1 MSSLKPLV
9 GPNIF
14 QNLKPSLTFWTL
26 DSPLSCFSNLL
37 SVSLTVQPLVS
48 LISTAIGR
56 YFQSRCLLKMR
67 FPFLPPLCLLSTLWV
82 RDSARCWDPNIMR
95 ALFYVLPVKYP
106 VLYTSGQI
114 KHSWSSLV
122 HDHIWY
128 TWKYEQ
134 LKGSLWGNWEYE
146 FMLLQLLEGSHKES
160 SSRETDS
167 TTSHFCVCHGDFC
180 ICFLQR
186 NTSRSCVKGELQVFY
201 RIILYPYFDSC
212 GFPSLCPLPSFP
224 TSISSIGYISQDS
237 LLVLF

>member
-1 MSSLKPLV
+1 MCSLLNIQYCTHLV
-9 GPNIF
+9 
-14 QNLKPSLTFWTL
+14 K
-26 DSPLSCFSNLL
+26 SN
-37 SVSLTVQPLVS
+37 TVEVTWYT
-48 LISTAIGR
+48 I
-56 YFQSRCLLKMR
+56 
-67 FPFLPPLCLLSTLWV
+67 
-82 RDSARCWDPNIMR
+82 
-95 ALFYVLPVKYP
+95 
-106 VLYTSGQI
+106 TSGT
-114 KHSWSSLV
+114 HGSMNSSRG
-122 HDHIWY
+122 HCGE
-128 TWKYEQ
+128 T
-134 LKGSLWGNWEYE
+134 EYE

>member
-82 RDSARCWDPNIMR
+82 RDSAQCWDPNIMC

-122 HDHIWY
+122 HNHIWY

-134 LKGSLWGNWEYE
+134 LKGSLWGNRVRIYAATITWGLSQGKQFTWNGFYNFTLLCMPWRLLYLFSSEEY
-146 FMLLQLLEGSHKES
+146 Q
-160 SSRETDS
+160 
-167 TTSHFCVCHGDFC
+167 
-180 ICFLQR
+180 
-186 NTSRSCVKGELQVFY
+186 
-201 RIILYPYFDSC
+201 
-212 GFPSLCPLPSFP
+212 
-224 TSISSIGYISQDS
+224 
-237 LLVLF
+237 

>member
-26 DSPLSCFSNLL
+26 DSPLSCFSNLV
-37 SVSLTVQPLVS
+37 SVSLTVHPLVS
-48 LISTAIGR
+48 LISPATGR
-56 YFQSRCLLKMR
+56 YFQSRCVLKIG
-67 FPFLPPLCLLSTLWV
+67 FPFLPPFCLLSILWV
-82 RDSARCWDPNIMR
+82 RDSARCWAANIMC

-114 KHSWSSLV
+114 KHIWSWSSLV

-146 FMLLQLLEGSHKES
+146 FMLLQLLEGSHRES
-160 SSRETDS
+160 SSHETYS
-167 TTSHFCVCHGDFC
+167 TTSHFCVCHGDFY
-180 ICFLQR
+180 IRFLQR
-186 NTSRSCVKGELQVFY
+186 NTSRSCVKGELQVFC
-201 RIILYPYFDSC
+201 RTILYPYFD
-212 GFPSLCPLPSFP
+212 
-224 TSISSIGYISQDS
+224 
-237 LLVLF
+237 